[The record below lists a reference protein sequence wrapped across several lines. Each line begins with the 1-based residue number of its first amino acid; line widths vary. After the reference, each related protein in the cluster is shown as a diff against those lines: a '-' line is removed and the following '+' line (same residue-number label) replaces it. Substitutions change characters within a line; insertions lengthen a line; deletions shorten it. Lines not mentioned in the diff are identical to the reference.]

1 MFAASNKSTII
12 LEIGFGVMHRQESET
27 GKWVARWRAIT
38 KPRNKVAE
46 AKARTATVRC
56 IRKERWTRV
65 DIDWITQL
73 DATEIPPLRNQKR

>member
-38 KPRNKVAE
+38 
-46 AKARTATVRC
+46 
-56 IRKERWTRV
+56 
-65 DIDWITQL
+65 ITQKQGSRGKGK
-73 DATEIPPLRNQKR
+73 DSHSEMHQEGKVDQSRY